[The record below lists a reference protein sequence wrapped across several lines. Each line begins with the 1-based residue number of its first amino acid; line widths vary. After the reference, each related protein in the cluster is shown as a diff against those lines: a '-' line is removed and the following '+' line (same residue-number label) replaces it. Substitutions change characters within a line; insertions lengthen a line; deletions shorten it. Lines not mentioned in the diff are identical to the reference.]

1 MNYDIGIRCGYLLS
15 MSDENGLILK
25 DQFLG
30 IQGAK
35 IASIEPWEEGKQ
47 KTAKEFIDAR
57 QKIVMPGLVNGHTHL
72 PMSLFRGLADDLPF
86 NEWLHNYILPL
97 EGRLVDRDFIRVGTE
112 LSALEMIRM
121 GTTTACDMY
130 FFEEEVAAVLDRAG
144 LRGLLS
150 QTIMDFPTPDKKEN
164 AQEPWRILDRLVEK
178 YGRHERLIP
187 CLGPHAPYSCS
198 DDTLKE
204 VLRYQSRTSLPL
216 VMHVSETEFEVKE
229 SFKQYSCSPV
239 ERLHALGALS
249 DKAIFAHCV
258 HLSEKDIE
266 LIVETKTAIVHNPE
280 SNMKLGAGAA
290 PIAKY
295 IKKGIRL
302 GLGTDGAA
310 SNNNLNMFHEMDTA
324 AKLQKMISGDNTAM
338 SAKQAL
344 LMATKWGA
352 EALGIGHLVG
362 TLEVGKLADIITID
376 LQYPHMQPVHDVV
389 SQLVYSSSGMEV
401 ETVICHGKVLLED
414 GKFCTLDDQKIY
426 SEANDWQ
433 SKIQKSLTAWK

>member
-1 MNYDIGIRCGYLLS
+1 
-15 MSDENGLILK
+15 MSLADEQTVVLK
-25 DQFLG
+25 DQFLA

-35 IASIEPWEEGKQ
+35 IVAIEPWKEGKQ
-47 KTAKEFIDAR
+47 KTVKKYIDAEG
-57 QKIVMPGLVNGHTHL
+57 KVVMPGLVNGHTHL

-112 LSALEMIRM
+112 LSALELVRM
-121 GTTTACDMY
+121 GTTTVCDMY
-130 FFEEEVAAVLDRAG
+130 FFEDEVASVLDRAG

-164 AQEPWRILDRLVEK
+164 TQEPWRILDRMVEK
-178 YGRHERLIP
+178 YGHHERLVP

-198 DDTLKE
+198 DETLRE
-204 VLRYQSRTSLPL
+204 VLRYQSRVPLPL
-216 VMHVSETEFEVKE
+216 IIHVSETEFEVKE
-229 SFKQYSCSPV
+229 SLKQYSCSPV
-239 ERLHALGALS
+239 ERLHRLGLLS

-258 HLSEKDIE
+258 HVNDSDIE
-266 LIVETKTAIVHNPE
+266 HIVQTRTAIVHNPE

-290 PIAKY
+290 PITKF

-352 EALGIGHLVG
+352 EALGLGHLVG

-376 LQYPHMQPVHDVV
+376 LQHPHMQPVHDVI

-401 ETVICHGKVLLED
+401 ETVICHGRILMDD
-414 GKFCTLDDQKIY
+414 GKFCTLDEQKIY
-426 SEANDWQ
+426 SEADGWQ
-433 SKIQKSLTAWK
+433 SKIQKSLASWK